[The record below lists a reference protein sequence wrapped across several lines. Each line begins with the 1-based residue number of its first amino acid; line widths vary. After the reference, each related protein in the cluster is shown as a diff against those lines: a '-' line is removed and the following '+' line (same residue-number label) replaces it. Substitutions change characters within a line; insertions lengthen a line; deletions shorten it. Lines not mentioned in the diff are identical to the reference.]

1 MKSRPI
7 NEFQH
12 THVSMKS
19 AREAQAEAREANA
32 KPMSALPLFVNG
44 KRKSEGDP
52 IAILIHF
59 ATGL

>member
-1 MKSRPI
+1 
-7 NEFQH
+7 
-12 THVSMKS
+12 MKS